1 MKENVD
7 EDQKKMDTEIG
18 TVLPLEGELKL

>member
-7 EDQKKMDTEIG
+7 EDLKKMDTEIG
-18 TVLPLEGELKL
+18 SVLPLEGELKL